1 MPSIQKLST
10 ENRMAKKNKRLS
22 PRYQVWV
29 DARHKFR
36 LSHAHIQMARELGLN
51 PKKLGSL
58 ANHDQERWKSP
69 LPQFIEDLYRERFG
83 SDRPEAVMSI
93 EQIAQKKKDKKNKS
107 TPDPKPEST
116 DTDAGVDL
124 DGDPF

>member
-1 MPSIQKLST
+1 
-10 ENRMAKKNKRLS
+10 MATNKKRLT

-29 DARHKFR
+29 DARNKFR
-36 LSHAHIQMARELGLN
+36 LSHAHVQMARELGLN

-69 LPQFIEDLYRERFG
+69 LPQFIEELYLERFG
-83 SDRPEAVMSI
+83 RDRPEVVRTI
-93 EQIAQKKKDKKNKS
+93 EELAQKKKQRQSS
-107 TPDPKPEST
+107 TQESAT
-116 DTDAGVDL
+116 IESVNEI